1 MKTPLTIGAVAD
13 QFDVPAW
20 QVRRL
25 YERGL
30 LPPADRLGPYRV
42 IDHADLPKIEAA
54 LRKAGY
60 LGPSGPPVPQPEA
73 ARPGGVAT

>member
-1 MKTPLTIGAVAD
+1 VSTAIPPIITIGAAARRLRR
-13 QFDVPAW
+13 PLW

-30 LPPADRLGPYRV
+30 LPPAARVGPYRV
-42 IDHADLPKIEAA
+42 IAEADLPRVEQA

-60 LGPSGPPVPQPEA
+60 LPQEA
-73 ARPGGVAT
+73 GTNG